1 VGLVALLALLAL
13 VAVVSVTL
21 GTRAVTLEAILAALS
36 GATPTSAAETV
47 IAEMRVP
54 RTLLGISVG
63 VALGLSGT
71 ILQGV
76 TRNPLA
82 DPGILG
88 INAGA
93 AAAIVLGATLVGAAP
108 MGVHVWL
115 AFAGAAIATVLVYGI
130 ASLGREGATPVKLA
144 LAGAALTA
152 GLTSLTTAIV
162 LTDVEAFDELRFW
175 QVGALAGRY
184 LPVFLQTAPFIAVGA
199 VVALL
204 SGRALNGLAL
214 GEDVAIALGQRVR
227 RTRFVLFGT
236 VAVLC
241 GAATAACGPIVFV
254 GLVVPHLARALC
266 GPDYRW
272 ILPYAAVLTPIV
284 LLTADIIGRIVMAP
298 GELQVGVV
306 LGVLGAPAFIALVR
320 SRDLAEL

>member
-1 VGLVALLALLAL
+1 
-13 VAVVSVTL
+13 
-21 GTRAVTLEAILAALS
+21 
-36 GATPTSAAETV
+36 
-47 IAEMRVP
+47 MP

-63 VALGLSGT
+63 VALGLGGT

-93 AAAIVLGATLVGAAP
+93 AAAIVLGATLLGAAP

-115 AFAGAAIATVLVYGI
+115 AFAGAGIATVLVYGI

-184 LPVFLQTAPFIAVGA
+184 LPVFLQTAPFIAIGA
-199 VVALL
+199 VVTLL

-227 RTRFVLFGT
+227 RIRFVLFAT
-236 VAVLC
+236 VAILC

-254 GLVVPHLARALC
+254 GLVVPHRARPVRARLPLDPAVC
-266 GPDYRW
+266 RGPDPDRVADRGHHRAHRHGTRGAPGRGRARRPRRSGVHRPGPRQGPGGA
-272 ILPYAAVLTPIV
+272 LTDGPGPRAAGRLAMAAAVRHAVDRDRATRRRRAAIV
-284 LLTADIIGRIVMAP
+284 TAGLLG
-298 GELQVGVV
+298 
-306 LGVLGAPAFIALVR
+306 LVPPSS
-320 SRDLAEL
+320 SRR